1 MKRLIA
7 MLTLAVILVSCSS
20 STEANAH
27 NVDRFELIQST
38 LWCDVIVDTETGVE
52 YAFSTGAY
60 NYGSM
65 TVLVDETGKPLIWKG
80 EVTE

>member
-1 MKRLIA
+1 MKKLIV
-7 MLTLAVILVSCSS
+7 MLMLAVMLISFGC
-20 STEANAH
+20 STEANASDG
-27 NVDRFELIQST
+27 NRFKFIQRDPY
-38 LWCDVIVDTETGVE
+38 CDVIVDTETGVE

-80 EVTE
+80 E

>member
-20 STEANAH
+20 STEANAR
-27 NVDRFELIQST
+27 NADRFELIQST

-80 EVTE
+80 E